1 MLPSDAA
8 SCRRRVAVWSAAFTS
23 AITQAKLPSRSASS
37 AIADACIEGAR
48 RGGGQ
53 RRQEDLTSV
62 SFEGDA
68 ASVTTA
74 ESMTAQVLRKPT
86 TVERD

>member
-1 MLPSDAA
+1 MAELHELVD
-8 SCRRRVAVWSAAFTS
+8 VALEAHLAVAHG
-23 AITQAKLPSRSASS
+23 RC
-37 AIADACIEGAR
+37 CIEGAR
-48 RGGGQ
+48 RGGGH

-62 SFEGDA
+62 SFEGDT
-68 ASVTTA
+68 ASATTA